1 MCKRSGSRAVP
12 SHTHALNM
20 IRLGSRLCIV
30 LWALRVSTI
39 LSLLQPLSSAS
50 SAADVPASLTNG
62 PASTLHP
69 KQLPHVQ
76 SSSLLQPG
84 CRLSMP
90 PSPSTPTPLPSPA
103 RSRPVAVRRS
113 PCQHG
118 CFADASPHTP
128 LLCGGALQPRHQ
140 RSPCCRR
147 GGAPSRFCDRASKPR
162 LARCHRLEAHHRHAD
177 HPSPLCA
184 ADVV

>member
-20 IRLGSRLCIV
+20 IRLGSRLYIV

-128 LLCGGALQPRHQ
+128 LLCGGALQPR
-140 RSPCCRR
+140 RSSCPCLDIKGRLAAVAEELR
-147 GGAPSRFCDRASKPR
+147 RASATAHR
-162 LARCHRLEAHHRHAD
+162 NLA
-177 HPSPLCA
+177 
-184 ADVV
+184 